1 MSQTTKE
8 LKYEIQKSLDL
19 MRTLR
24 DELRVKLHLAGM
36 EAKDEW
42 RKIEPTLDD
51 VERTANEFTEATQT
65 AISEAV
71 KTLSKLRSALGA

>member
-1 MSQTTKE
+1 MSQTRQD
-8 LKYEIQKSLDL
+8 LKSEIQKSLDM

-24 DELRVKLHLAGM
+24 DEVRVKLHLAGM

-42 RKIEPTLDD
+42 RKIEPALDD